1 MRWPPPLPDAARIVL
16 ADAAVP
22 HCLLDGIASANADR
36 EGLARVDIAI
46 DDGRI
51 VRIDPA
57 NTNRRDDA
65 VEHIDLD
72 GCQVWPCFVDMHT
85 HLDKGHIWP
94 RAENADGTFAGA
106 LTAAAADRGA
116 RWTDADV
123 ETRFEFG
130 LRTAYAHGTAAI
142 RTHLDSSAPQ
152 HDVSWPLFA
161 RLRDRWRGR
170 IALQAVT
177 ILTIDQLQGPF
188 GDALADTV
196 AQHGGILGAV
206 VPQSPTLDR
215 QLDRVFALAAAR
227 GLDLDFHADETGDV
241 RAVALRAIA
250 DATIRNRFAGSVVVG
265 HCCSLAVQADDDVAR
280 TLDAVTAARLAIVSL
295 PMCNLFLQDRVPA
308 RTPRWRGVTLVHEL
322 RARGITVAIASDNCR
337 DPFYG
342 YGDHDMLEV
351 FREAVR
357 IAHLDR
363 PIGAWPAAVARTPA
377 QVMRLPEHGVVGAGR
392 QADLVLFNARRY
404 SELLSRPQ
412 SDRIVLRRGRAIDTT
427 LPDYRELDPL
437 MG

>member
-1 MRWPPPLPDAARIVL
+1 MRWPPPFPDVARFVL
-16 ADAAVP
+16 AGATVP
-22 HCLLDGIASANADR
+22 HCLLDGVGPAVADR

-51 VRIDPA
+51 LRIDPA
-57 NTNRRDDA
+57 DAAPRNQA
-65 VEHIDLD
+65 VELVELD

-106 LTAAAADRGA
+106 LAAAAADRSA
-116 RWTDADV
+116 RWTEADV
-123 ETRFEFG
+123 EARFEFG

-142 RTHLDSSAPQ
+142 RTHLDSIAPQ
-152 HDVSWPLFA
+152 HGASWPLFA

-177 ILTIDQLQGPF
+177 NLPVDQLQGPY

-196 AQHGGILGAV
+196 AHHGGILGAV
-206 VPQSPTLDR
+206 VAQSPALDR
-215 QLDRVFALAAAR
+215 QLDRAFTLAAAR
-227 GLDLDFHADETGDV
+227 GLDLDFHADETGDA
-241 RAVALRAIA
+241 RAVALRTIA

-280 TLDAVTAARLAIVSL
+280 TLDAVTAARLVIVSL

-322 RARGITVAIASDNCR
+322 RARGIMVAIASDNCR

-351 FREAVR
+351 FREGVR
-357 IAHLDR
+357 VAHLDR
-363 PIGAWPAAVARTPA
+363 PIGAWPAAAARTPA
-377 QVMRLPEHGVVGAGR
+377 QVMRLTEHGVIGAGKP
-392 QADLVLFNARRY
+392 ADLVVFNARRY

-412 SDRIVLRRGRAIDTT
+412 SDRIVLRGGRAIDTA

-437 MG
+437 MA